1 MSDDNT
7 NPVIAVA
14 EEESIEG
21 GEEIYA
27 FDDGNRVK
35 LTSIPAAVIDNVVSR
50 IKMPE
55 VPMVRLP
62 DYDRDEPN
70 PNDPAYLLAVQETE
84 RKRGG
89 AMIDAVVM
97 FGIQLVDGM
106 PTTDEWL
113 NKLRFMVDHGIMSME
128 GYDLNKLTPVEKE
141 FVYKRYSA
149 PMWMITRVQELSAV
163 AKGDIDRA
171 KRLFRGTPKK

>member
-1 MSDDNT
+1 MTDDNATT
-7 NPVIAVA
+7 NPVVEAANELSV
-14 EEESIEG
+14 EG

-27 FDDGNRVK
+27 FDDGNLVK

-55 VPMVRLP
+55 VPMVHMA

-70 PNDPAYLLAVQETE
+70 PNDPGYLLAVQETE

-97 FGIQLVDGM
+97 FGIQLVNGM

-113 NKLRFMVDHGIMSME
+113 
-128 GYDLNKLTPVEKE
+128 
-141 FVYKRYSA
+141 
-149 PMWMITRVQELSAV
+149 
-163 AKGDIDRA
+163 
-171 KRLFRGTPKK
+171 